1 MGRLFWIALGAA
13 AGVYAVRKITQTAHA
28 YSPQGVAEG
37 LSGSLSNFG
46 EAFRDFADA
55 VREGA
60 AEREAELRA
69 ALAGDVIVDPT
80 SADPAA
86 DPLHQPATPE
96 A

>member
-13 AGVYAVRKITQTAHA
+13 AGIYAVRKITQTAHA
-28 YSPQGVAEG
+28 YSPQGLSDG
-37 LSGSLSNFG
+37 LTASLSNLG
-46 EAFRDFADA
+46 EGFREFAEA

-69 ALAGDVIVDPT
+69 ALAGDVDPT
-80 SADPAA
+80 SGDPAA
-86 DPLHQPATPE
+86 DPLHEPAKPE

>member
-13 AGVYAVRKITQTAHA
+13 AGIYAVRKITQTAHA
-28 YSPQGVAEG
+28 YSPQGLSEG
-37 LSGSLSNFG
+37 LTATVSDFG
-46 EAFRDFADA
+46 EAFREFADA

-69 ALAGDVIVDPT
+69 ALAGDVDPT

-86 DPLHQPATPE
+86 DPLHKPATPE